1 MSAQPIR
8 YRSDD
13 EDSARWQEFP
23 FRDGDIVISTRSK
36 SGTTWMQMICALL
49 VFQDPDLPAPL
60 SSLSPWIDHEIT
72 PIDEVVRR
80 LEAQRHRRFVKT
92 HTPLDGVPIDAR
104 ATYVVVC
111 RDPRDMYISLWHQ
124 GNNIDRDAVRRL
136 LGRPDPSP
144 DDPPPP
150 PRTPLPEALQRW
162 IDDDASAQD
171 KMDGIRGVFHH
182 ASDAWQR
189 RDATPNVLLVH
200 YSDLLADLG
209 GQMRGIA
216 GALGFDVPE
225 ERWPTLVE
233 RRDLRGHAGQGRCGG
248 PGRRRRAQGPAGV
261 LPAGHVR
268 RLARPD
274 DTGAGG
280 PLRAARGRA
289 GAARGRRLAAPLT
302 RQVRQNS
309 LPSGS
314 CITTV

>member
-1 MSAQPIR
+1 VSAQPIR

-216 GALGFDVPE
+216 GALGCDVPA

-233 RRDLRGHAGQGRCGG
+233 AATFAAMRD
-248 PGRRRRAQGPAGV
+248 
-261 LPAGHVR
+261 
-268 RLARPD
+268 
-274 DTGAGG
+274 
-280 PLRAARGRA
+280 RA
-289 GAARGRRLAAPLT
+289 GAAAPDAGGVLKDPQAFFRQGTSGGWRALMTAEQLTHYEQRAAELAPPEVVAWLH
-302 RQVRQNS
+302 R
-309 LPSGS
+309 
-314 CITTV
+314 

>member
-1 MSAQPIR
+1 VSAQPIR

-144 DDPPPP
+144 DDPPPS

-162 IDDDASAQD
+162 IDDDTSAQD

-182 ASDAWQR
+182 ASDAWR
-189 RDATPNVLLVH
+189 RREATPNALLVH

-216 GALGFDVPE
+216 GALGLDVPE
-225 ERWPTLVE
+225 ERWPTLVDAATFAAM
-233 RRDLRGHAGQGRCGG
+233 RDRAGTAAPDAG
-248 PGRRRRAQGPAGV
+248 GV
-261 LPAGHVR
+261 LKDPRAFFRQGTSGDWRNLMTPAQVAHYEQ
-268 RLARPD
+268 
-274 DTGAGG
+274 
-280 PLRAARGRA
+280 RAAE
-289 GAARGRRLAAPLT
+289 LAPPEVVAWLHH
-302 RQVRQNS
+302 
-309 LPSGS
+309 
-314 CITTV
+314 